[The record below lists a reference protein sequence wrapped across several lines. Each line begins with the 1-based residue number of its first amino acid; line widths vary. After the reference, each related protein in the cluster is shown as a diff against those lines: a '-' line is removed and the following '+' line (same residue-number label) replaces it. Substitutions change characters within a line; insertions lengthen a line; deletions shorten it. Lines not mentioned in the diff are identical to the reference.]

1 MKLAVQY
8 LYTTW
13 KVSKYGVFSGRYFPV
28 FRLKTE
34 IFFINL
40 YIQSECRKIW
50 TRKNSVSG
58 HFSRSDENWLQGGCL
73 WKRVQRCCP
82 YYWLKIKF
90 TLSTLSY
97 LCFVKAEFLKNPRKA
112 LRWHL
117 LISAKL
123 WQLFLFFFVP
133 NIFLPTNLERE
144 LKSTCGSSSLSFTRN
159 REIIWK

>member
-1 MKLAVQY
+1 M
-8 LYTTW
+8 
-13 KVSKYGVFSGRYFPV
+13 SKYGPV
-28 FRLKTE
+28 
-34 IFFINL
+34 NL
-40 YIQSECRKIW
+40 RIQSECRKIW

-117 LISAKL
+117 FISAKL
-123 WQLFLFFFVP
+123 RQLFFF
-133 NIFLPTNLERE
+133 FLFPTFFYLQTWKENWNQLVVAIHYLLPEIVKPFGNNVTGKLSLVCNAKHANL
-144 LKSTCGSSSLSFTRN
+144 FTH
-159 REIIWK
+159 ILI